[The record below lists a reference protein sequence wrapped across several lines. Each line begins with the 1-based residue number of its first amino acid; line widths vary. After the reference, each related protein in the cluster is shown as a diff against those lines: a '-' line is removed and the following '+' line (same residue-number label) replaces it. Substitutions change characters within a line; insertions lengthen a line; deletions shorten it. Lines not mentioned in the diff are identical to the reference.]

1 MKSSTQT
8 LVSLNR
14 QNKINNEIKKQK
26 KEILDIVYTELREI
40 KKLDK
45 EINKQK
51 KKKKKHFDKTKKFD
65 NIYQTID
72 TYIDN
77 LILRKQNIEDN
88 LNDFLQDNKD
98 YTNYVNSRIQRIRPN
113 SHPLSYGTPATF
125 GGGKLR
131 RVRKKLPDGETYET
145 YEMVYE
151 DKSKNSPSIVKIFN
165 SSSNSPESPQF
176 VNKPINMNVN
186 DEMIRLGYQH
196 DLNPQ
201 EKPVIPTS
209 FMKSRK
215 KRRIRPLKN
224 IGNFLGTRK
233 IKNK

>member
-8 LVSLNR
+8 ILSLNR

-26 KEILDIVYTELREI
+26 KEILDIVYTELRDI
-40 KKLDK
+40 KRLDK
-45 EINKQK
+45 EISKQIK
-51 KKKKKHFDKTKKFD
+51 IKTNHFKKTKKFD

-125 GGGKLR
+125 GGGK
-131 RVRKKLPDGETYET
+131 VRKVVKKLPDGNVYET
-145 YEMVYE
+145 YDDI
-151 DKSKNSPSIVKIFN
+151 DKKSPSIVKIFN

-186 DEMIRLGYQH
+186 DEMIRLGYQD

-224 IGNFLGTRK
+224 IGNVLGTRR
-233 IKNK
+233 KNKETY

>member
-14 QNKINNEIKKQK
+14 QNTINNEIKRQK

-45 EINKQK
+45 EINTQIKIK
-51 KKKKKHFDKTKKFD
+51 TNHFKKTKKFD
-65 NIYQTID
+65 NIYQNID

-77 LILRKQNIEDN
+77 LILRKQNIEDD
-88 LNDFLQDNKD
+88 LNDFLKDNKD

-131 RVRKKLPDGETYET
+131 RVLKELPDGKTYET
-145 YEMVYE
+145 F
-151 DKSKNSPSIVKIFN
+151 DDIDKNSPSIVKIFN
-165 SSSNSPESPQF
+165 SSSNSPESPQL
-176 VNKPINMNVN
+176 VNSPINRNIN
-186 DEMIRLGYQH
+186 QEMIDLGYQH

-201 EKPVIPTS
+201 LKPVIPTS

-215 KRRIRPLKN
+215 KRRFKPFKFIRK
-224 IGNFLGTRK
+224 ITGTRK
-233 IKNK
+233 IKNKK